1 MNYKMIFYTIG
12 RMLNLIGFTVLIPMV
27 VAIAYSEPV
36 LPYIIE
42 FCIFEIIGLIFAF
55 KKPKNSII
63 YTKEATVS
71 IALAW
76 VLIGLLGAFLYVISG
91 AIPSYTDA
99 VFEMVSGITTTGSTI
114 LSVVET
120 LPKGILFFR
129 SFTNFLGGIGILIF
143 ILALSTNGSANGIF
157 FLKAESSGPSAGK
170 MTNKTQNTALIT
182 YLIYFGLT
190 LICFVSLLIAGLDW
204 YNAMCLAFATAANG
218 GLTPT
223 NMSIIS
229 YNNLAVEIILIVF
242 MFLFSINF
250 ALYFLILT
258 GKFLSAIKN
267 EELITF
273 SILFFVAIVLVTI
286 NITTTIGNFWSALR
300 YASFEVATSISC
312 CGFAMADINEWPAFS
327 QTLLLFIMIIGGC
340 SGSTAGGLKVSRFL
354 GLVKSSKHKI
364 SQTVNPRKV
373 LNIKIDGKIQD
384 ESYVNS
390 LFFYF
395 AVYFGIF
402 FAGTLIIS
410 LDPALDFGTSFSA
423 IAATL
428 NNAGP
433 GLGIVGPVGNFSS
446 LHFLT
451 KWFLSF
457 IMLLGRL
464 EIFPFLVLFLPSTWN
479 LKKKLKSFRILNR
492 NKG

>member
-12 RMLNLIGFTVLIPMV
+12 RMLNLIGFTVLFPMI

-42 FCIFEIIGLIFAF
+42 FCIFEAIGLIFAF

-76 VLIGLLGAFLYVISG
+76 IFIGLLGAILYVISG

-114 LSVVET
+114 LAVVET

-129 SFTNFLGGIGILIF
+129 SFTNLLGGIGILVF
-143 ILALSTNGSANGIF
+143 ILALSTNGSANAIF
-157 FLKAESSGPSAGK
+157 FLKAESTGPSKGK
-170 MTNKTQNTALIT
+170 MTNKTQNSALIT

-190 LICFVSLLIAGLDW
+190 LICFISLLISGLDW
-204 YNAMCLAFATAANG
+204 FNALCMACSTAGTGGFA
-218 GLTPT
+218 PT
-223 NMSIIS
+223 NLSVIS
-229 YNNLAVEIILIVF
+229 YNNLAAEIIMTVF
-242 MFLFSINF
+242 MYIFAINF
-250 ALYFLILT
+250 GLYFLMLT

-267 EELITF
+267 EEFLTFTGLFVISIILIT
-273 SILFFVAIVLVTI
+273 L
-286 NITTTIGNFWSALR
+286 NITSTVGDFWTALR
-300 YASFEVATSISC
+300 YASFEVATSISD
-312 CGFAMADINEWPAFS
+312 CGFAVADINLWPAFS
-327 QTLLLFIMIIGGC
+327 QTLLLLLMIVGGC
-340 SGSTAGGLKVSRFL
+340 AGSTAGGLKVSRFL

-395 AVYFGIF
+395 AVYIAILLG
-402 FAGTLIIS
+402 GTLVIS

-423 IAATL
+423 MVAIF

-433 GLGIVGPVGNFSS
+433 GLGIVGPVGNFSTLS
-446 LHFLT
+446 HLT

-464 EIFPFLVLFLPSTWN
+464 EIFPFLILFMPSTWN